1 MITNCQTCGKR
12 FVTHWPELWPFRE
25 GNRYYC
31 SQACKNTDDE
41 RFKRRIKTETSMKKG
56 RPKGMGRCK
65 ITLEDK
71 KKAVQIA
78 IDGGDPMEYLRGLRS
93 KNPAAMWY
101 AIRENL
107 KKADPATYEKILAA
121 RKDEPAKELRE
132 DGPAEEPEEQEGP
145 AEESQDSEPAEDY
158 VEYPK
163 EDDPEEIPAKLIAKV
178 DGPVAYESIMKQYA
192 KGSRPLEVL
201 GMTVTGVSG
210 RTGFFQKSMYGGKP
224 HIEFTNR
231 DGHCMLVCADGW
243 RTFIKELKKAAGIFG
258 IDLDA
263 EE

>member
-1 MITNCQTCGKR
+1 MVLNCPTCGKR
-12 FVTHWPELWPFRE
+12 FVAHWPELWPFRE

-31 SQACKNTDDE
+31 RQACKNSDDE

-78 IDGGDPMEYLRGLRS
+78 IDGGDPLEYLRGLRS

-145 AEESQDSEPAEDY
+145 AEESKDSEPAEDY

-163 EDDPEEIPAKLIAKV
+163 EDDPEEIPGKLFAKV
-178 DGPVAYESIMKQYA
+178 TGPVEYEPIMKQYA
-192 KGSRPLEVL
+192 KGPRPLEIL
-201 GMTVTGVSG
+201 GMTVTGVG
-210 RTGFFQKSMYGGKP
+210 GKMGFYQKSMFCGKP
-224 HIEFTNR
+224 YIQFNGEGGECLDFSIS
-231 DGHCMLVCADGW
+231 GW
-243 RTFIKELKKAAGIFG
+243 KTFLKELKQAAGIFG
-258 IDLDA
+258 VDLDA